1 MKQSASFNYKSFNY
15 KFNKNLHDN
24 DKVQLRNN
32 LNRQDKVMS
41 MLLEH
46 ARSCQKYGNRHER
59 LEKFKELL
67 DTEEIND
74 DFGTFTN
81 IKPTMFMLDPS
92 RDMTGIVVEK
102 TYLFKSAMM
111 PALLYF
117 KVTLQF

>member
-1 MKQSASFNYKSFNY
+1 
-15 KFNKNLHDN
+15 
-24 DKVQLRNN
+24 
-32 LNRQDKVMS
+32 MS

-92 RDMTGIVVEK
+92 REMTGIVVEK

-117 KVTLQF
+117 KVTLQL